1 MYMVILV
8 VHSNLRDIRQKNLQI
23 IVVYSKVAISLL
35 EVQNN
40 YISNIILLIKDASVL
55 RLTII

>member
-8 VHSNLRDIRQKNLQI
+8 VHSNLRDIRQKKLQI

-40 YISNIILLIKDASVL
+40 YISNIVVLKKDASVL
-55 RLTII
+55 GLTII